1 MALEFTDENF
11 DSLALKSDKVVL
23 VDFWQSGVDLVVWL
37 VLMWML

>member
-23 VDFWQSGVDLVVWL
+23 VDFGQNGVDHVVWL
-37 VLMWML
+37 DLM